1 MVVCCRC
8 LGRSYYSWKYDTVAV
23 TTSQRQFHSDGETET
38 CQKQF
43 EPTIKGLRAAPKS
56 CRQTCRS
63 GRTLTKCQKNKTK
76 KRSGRIG
83 RIWQWCSLRALKSS
97 VEMMNGT
104 IAIARRLSDVSV
116 CVLLCTSKKRMAE
129 GFSGRMCVVLSPV
142 SIFECYVARV
152 QNVYVLLEMYT
163 VVVIYLETMKF
174 P

>member
-1 MVVCCRC
+1 
-8 LGRSYYSWKYDTVAV
+8 
-23 TTSQRQFHSDGETET
+23 
-38 CQKQF
+38 
-43 EPTIKGLRAAPKS
+43 
-56 CRQTCRS
+56 
-63 GRTLTKCQKNKTK
+63 
-76 KRSGRIG
+76 
-83 RIWQWCSLRALKSS
+83 
-97 VEMMNGT
+97 MMNGT